1 MKNPIRS
8 LIVFGL
14 VATLAVTA
22 HAAEIY
28 TASGRIN
35 RVDRERGEVNVTH
48 GPIAELGWPG
58 MTMTFPVADK
68 TATRS
73 LKAGEAVRFWLEKR
87 DAHYVIIKIEPVNTA
102 K

>member
-14 VATLAVTA
+14 VAALTAAA
-22 HAAEIY
+22 HAAEMY
-28 TASGRIN
+28 AASGRVN

-48 GPIAELGWPG
+48 GPIAGLGWPG

-68 TATRS
+68 MATRP
-73 LKAGEAVRFWLEKR
+73 LRPGEAVRFWLEKR
-87 DAHYVIIKIEPVNTA
+87 DAGYVIVRIEPANTA